1 MALMVHIGDRLKEI
15 RQRKLMS
22 QRDLADKAGIS
33 QNAVVQIENNRTE
46 PHYRTLRKLVAA
58 LEVEPTELIGEEGE
72 D

>member
-22 QRDLADKAGIS
+22 QRDLAAKAGIS
-33 QNAVVQIENNRTE
+33 QNALVQIENNRTE
-46 PHYRTLRKLVAA
+46 PHYKTLRKLVQA
-58 LEVEPTELIGEEGE
+58 LEVEATELIG